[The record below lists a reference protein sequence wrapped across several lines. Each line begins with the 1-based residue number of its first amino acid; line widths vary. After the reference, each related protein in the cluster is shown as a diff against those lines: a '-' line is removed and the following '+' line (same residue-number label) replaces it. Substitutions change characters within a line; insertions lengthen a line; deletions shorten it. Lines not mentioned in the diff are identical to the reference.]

1 MDHYCPWTNNA
12 IGATNQKMFIL
23 FVIYTDVA
31 AMYYYYLLGIIMVSC
46 VDGSLE
52 GARGVSYILLTP
64 THAYLSLFCFVLS
77 TGILYGRQLYHL

>member
-31 AMYYYYLLGIIMVSC
+31 AMYYYYLLGIIMVSTID
-46 VDGSLE
+46 VLI
-52 GARGVSYILLTP
+52 RGGVVLCLNVLRWCWWLL
-64 THAYLSLFCFVLS
+64 LFVL
-77 TGILYGRQLYHL
+77 